1 MRSILNPPASVMTGL
16 AEGAIVVSI
25 YQHALGAGITDL
37 RTAQPHDTDVEAAR
51 KQAAWTSAA
60 VLGILFL
67 LTRDRNSFL
76 IGGAMLAGVDL
87 TVKHANAVHPDTGKL
102 DDNLLAST
110 SVSPELSEAYPLPDY
125 ATEEDAA

>member
-16 AEGAIVVSI
+16 ASGALVVSI
-25 YQHALGAGITDL
+25 YQHALGAGVTDI
-37 RTAQPHDTDVEAAR
+37 RTAMPHNTDVESAR

-60 VLGILFL
+60 ALGFIFL

-102 DDNLLAST
+102 SDDMGTTVAPD
-110 SVSPELSEAYPLPDY
+110 VAEAYPMPDY
-125 ATEEDAA
+125 SVDEDAA

>member
-1 MRSILNPPASVMTGL
+1 
-16 AEGAIVVSI
+16 
-25 YQHALGAGITDL
+25 
-37 RTAQPHDTDVEAAR
+37 
-51 KQAAWTSAA
+51 
-60 VLGILFL
+60 
-67 LTRDRNSFL
+67 
-76 IGGAMLAGVDL
+76 MLAGVDL

>member
-16 AEGAIVVSI
+16 ASGALTVSI

-37 RTAQPHDTDVEAAR
+37 RVAQPHNTDVESAR
-51 KQAAWTSAA
+51 KMAAWTSAA
-60 VLGILFL
+60 VLGIIFL

-76 IGGAMLAGVDL
+76 IGGAMLAGVDI

-102 DDNLLAST
+102 SDDLGT
-110 SVSPELSEAYPLPDY
+110 SVAPELAEAYPLPDY
-125 ATEEDAA
+125 SMDDTEAA